1 MLQACG
7 GAGGSRMASCRAPV
21 GLDAALGQRDAVSP
35 GSTPVR
41 CMKERDARG
50 VKGQRYLAWTHRE
63 PACST

>member
-1 MLQACG
+1 
-7 GAGGSRMASCRAPV
+7 MASCRAPV